1 MPTAQISEIRFFIGC
16 RPAVPHH
23 CIGTAMSQLVPF
35 LAPITMTSRE
45 IAELTGKRHDNVLR
59 DIDNLVENLPSE
71 LRYGFQSGT
80 YVSGDPP
87 REYRQFILDRDSAYC
102 LIAGYEPNSRM
113 RIIKRW
119 QELEAQAAL
128 PQPQVL
134 SLPSDPRLQA
144 PLLFKA
150 DLEVSALLGIPLHL
164 AQVEAARVVRDETG
178 IDYLPRLALAP
189 AQSQVK
195 EEDVMLEP
203 TELAELL
210 QIESAAAVNRWLA
223 NLGLQS
229 REGKEWVPTEQ
240 GKPYCAR
247 HHWSS
252 KNKSGYNLKWSLAFV
267 LSCLPGDWPN

>member
-1 MPTAQISEIRFFIGC
+1 VPTAQISEIRFFIGC
-16 RPAVPHH
+16 RPAVLHY
-23 CIGTAMSQLVPF
+23 CIGTTMSQLVPF
-35 LAPITMTSRE
+35 VAQITMTSRE
-45 IAELTGKRHDNVLR
+45 IAELTGKHHHHVLR
-59 DIDNLVENLPSE
+59 DIDNLISTLDPNLVF
-71 LRYGFQSGT
+71 GFQSST
-80 YVSGDPP
+80 YTAGDPP
-87 REYRQFILDRDSAYC
+87 REYRQFVLDRDSAYC

-128 PQPQVL
+128 PQVL

-144 PLLFKA
+144 PLLLKA

-164 AQVEAARVVRDETG
+164 AQVEAAKVVRDETG

-203 TELAELL
+203 TELAERL
-210 QIESAAAVNRWLA
+210 QIESAVAVNRWLA
-223 NLGLQS
+223 NLGLQR

-240 GKPYCAR
+240 GKPHCAR

-267 LSCLPGDWPN
+267 RSCLPEDWNNG